1 MRQKQFS
8 LQLRNRTYYAQL
20 FNPTTRK
27 YSSPRSTRT
36 SDYGE
41 ANGIALDWLKNG
53 LPSARRGRYS
63 ETSNF
68 DSKRREIADLLS
80 VEAAIATIKSDHFSL
95 NDGLRIVE
103 ALKVRGIIESAVLT
117 SSSSQRLLI
126 QYLKDFWT
134 YETSPYVH
142 EKHLYGQRI
151 GKRHVLESLH
161 RVQYWEKAFS
171 STRLLSE
178 VSIHDLR
185 DFTLKLAEEGRSANT
200 INQIMFAGT
209 TALKW
214 AASHGQLSID
224 PTKGLMQFSGQPVK
238 RGILTEKEAS
248 SLFRIAWKDERAR
261 IGNLVAMTTG
271 LRSGEVLALQM
282 EDIGADR
289 LFIRHSWS
297 AADEL
302 KGTKTNHERIVPL
315 LPQVRTELIA
325 LAKKNPHR
333 GPEQKFIFYGL
344 LPGKPMVPNILLEGL
359 CSALKDIGITEE
371 ARQVRHICFHS
382 WRHYFTAHMNSMADS
397 KKVQKATGHTT
408 DSVFEGYADHEIASD
423 MKVLSKTAKSVFK
436 KVLDLR
442 VAVDQ

>member
-1 MRQKQFS
+1 MRQKPFS
-8 LQLRNRTYYAQL
+8 LQLRKGTYYSQL

-36 SDYGE
+36 SDYSE
-41 ANGIALDWLKNG
+41 ACGIAYDWLKNG
-53 LPSARRGRYS
+53 LPKSRRGRYS
-63 ETSNF
+63 ETSKF
-68 DSKRREIADLLS
+68 DSERREVADLLS
-80 VEAAIATIKSDHFSL
+80 VDAAIATIKSDHFSL
-95 NDGLRIVE
+95 DDGQRIIE
-103 ALKVRGIIESAVLT
+103 ALKARGIIESAVLT
-117 SSSSQRLLI
+117 SSSSQELLI
-126 QYLKDFWT
+126 PYLKDFWT
-134 YETSPYVH
+134 YDTSPYVR

-161 RVQYWEKAFS
+161 RIQYWEKAFS
-171 STRLLSE
+171 ATTLLSD

-214 AASHGQLSID
+214 ATSHAQLSVD
-224 PTKGLMQFSGQPVK
+224 PTKGLMQFSGQSVK

-271 LRSGEVLALQM
+271 LRSGEVLALQI
-282 EDIGADR
+282 EDIGTDR

-297 AADEL
+297 AADGL
-302 KGTKTNHERIVPL
+302 KGTKTNRERIVPL
-315 LPQVRTELIA
+315 LPQVRTELTN

-333 GPEQKFIFYGL
+333 GPEEKFIFYGL

-359 CSALKDIGITEE
+359 YNALIDIGITEE
-371 ARQVRHICFHS
+371 ARQERHICFHS
-382 WRHYFTAHMNSMADS
+382 WRHFFTSHMSS
-397 KKVQKATGHTT
+397 
-408 DSVFEGYADHEIASD
+408 
-423 MKVLSKTAKSVFK
+423 
-436 KVLDLR
+436 
-442 VAVDQ
+442 

>member
-8 LQLRNRTYYAQL
+8 LQLRNGTYYAQL
-20 FNPTTRK
+20 FNPITWK

-53 LPSARRGRYS
+53 LSNARRGRYS

-68 DSKRREIADLLS
+68 DRKRREIADLIS
-80 VEAAIATIKSDHFSL
+80 VDAAIATIKSDHFSL
-95 NDGLRIVE
+95 DDGQRIVE
-103 ALKVRGIIESAVLT
+103 ALKERGIIESAVLT
-117 SSSSQRLLI
+117 SSSSQKLLI

-171 STRLLSE
+171 STTLLSE

-185 DFTLKLAEEGRSANT
+185 DFTLRLAEEGRAANT
-200 INQIMFAGT
+200 INQIMFAGM

-214 AASHGQLSID
+214 VASHGQLTVD
-224 PTKGLMQFSGQPVK
+224 PTKGLMQFSGQAIK

-271 LRSGEVLALQM
+271 LRSGEVLALQ
-282 EDIGADR
+282 I
-289 LFIRHSWS
+289 
-297 AADEL
+297 
-302 KGTKTNHERIVPL
+302 
-315 LPQVRTELIA
+315 
-325 LAKKNPHR
+325 
-333 GPEQKFIFYGL
+333 
-344 LPGKPMVPNILLEGL
+344 
-359 CSALKDIGITEE
+359 
-371 ARQVRHICFHS
+371 
-382 WRHYFTAHMNSMADS
+382 
-397 KKVQKATGHTT
+397 
-408 DSVFEGYADHEIASD
+408 
-423 MKVLSKTAKSVFK
+423 
-436 KVLDLR
+436 
-442 VAVDQ
+442 

>member
-20 FNPTTRK
+20 YNPFTRK

-41 ANGIALDWLKNG
+41 ANGIAIDWLKNG
-53 LPSARRGRYS
+53 LPNARRGRYS

-68 DSKRREIADLLS
+68 DKKRREIADLLS
-80 VEAAIATIKSDHFSL
+80 VDAAIATIKSDHFSL
-95 NDGLRIVE
+95 DDGQRIIE
-103 ALKVRGIIESAVLT
+103 ALKARGIIESAVLT
-117 SSSSQRLLI
+117 SSSSQKLLI

-134 YETSPYVH
+134 YDTSPYVH

-161 RVQYWEKAFS
+161 RVQYWGKAFS
-171 STRLLSE
+171 ATTLLSE

-214 AASHGQLSID
+214 AASHGQLTVD
-224 PTKGLMQFSGQPVK
+224 PTKGLMQFSGQAIK
-238 RGILTEKEAS
+238 RGILTEKEAA

-261 IGNLVAMTTG
+261 IGNLVALTTG

-302 KGTKTNHERIVPL
+302 KGTKTNRERIVPL

-359 CSALKDIGITEE
+359 CDSLIGIGITED
-371 ARQVRHICFHS
+371 ARQARHICFHS
-382 WRHYFTAHMNSMADS
+382 WRHYFTAHMNSIAES
-397 KKVQKATGHTT
+397 KQVQKATGHTT
-408 DSVFEGYADHEIASD
+408 DSVFDGYANHEIASD

-436 KVLDLR
+436 KVLDFKI
-442 VAVDQ
+442 AVDQ